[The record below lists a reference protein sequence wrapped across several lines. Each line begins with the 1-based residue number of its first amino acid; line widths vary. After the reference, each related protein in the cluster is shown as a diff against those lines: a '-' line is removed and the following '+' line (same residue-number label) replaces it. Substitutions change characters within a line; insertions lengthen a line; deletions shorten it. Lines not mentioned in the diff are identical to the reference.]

1 MGLECEHVSHA
12 VVSFHFHVF
21 ISLPFG
27 SSVRTVFICIFL
39 AQFLNAFAFLPN
51 FFAKFL
57 VAFAVCL
64 LSFSFVVLLLRV
76 PTVFSVFLLFPI
88 LHLALCVFFFAV
100 SGFSLQVWCAEHFFS
115 SFFCFIFVLQLY
127 LLPTIFACFC
137 CSSSKLGFA
146 LRFGGL
152 SPQVWPA
159 AFFHIFCCSFIVPAF
174 AFLFGALHFR
184 CSLSPL
190 PTFDLACP
198 LSTLHAPLTVFSG
211 SQLIS
216 CDCFPFWSCSP
227 SIPFKLLEKCIK
239 LFWCGALSS
248 NTKVGTCKPF
258 FP

>member
-1 MGLECEHVSHA
+1 MLSLFFQTFSQSFWSH
-12 VVSFHFHVF
+12 
-21 ISLPFG
+21 
-27 SSVRTVFICIFL
+27 
-39 AQFLNAFAFLPN
+39 
-51 FFAKFL
+51 
-57 VAFAVCL
+57 
-64 LSFSFVVLLLRV
+64 
-76 PTVFSVFLLFPI
+76 LLFACFPFLSWCYFSGCRPFFQCFCFSQFCI
-88 LHLALCVFFFAV
+88 WLCVFFFFAV